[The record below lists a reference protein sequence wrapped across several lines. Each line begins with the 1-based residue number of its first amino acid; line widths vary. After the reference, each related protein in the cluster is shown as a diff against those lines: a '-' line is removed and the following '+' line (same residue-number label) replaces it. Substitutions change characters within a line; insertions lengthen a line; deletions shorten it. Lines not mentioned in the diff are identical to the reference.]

1 MPSQVGLTSGTVHD
15 LEEICRYLDRY
26 AALEHADHLL
36 DRLGEMFEGLA
47 EFPLRGRFP
56 KELADLRIVEYREV
70 PVTPYR
76 VIYRVSGHNVDVLV
90 ITDGRRDM
98 QPSLERRLLQA

>member
-1 MPSQVGLTSGTVHD
+1 MPSQVGLTSGTAYD

-26 AALEHADHLL
+26 AALEHAYHLL

-56 KELADLRIVEYREV
+56 KELADLGIVEYREV

-76 VIYRVSGHNVDVLV
+76 VIYRVSGHNVHVLV
-90 ITDGRRDM
+90 IADGRRDM

>member
-1 MPSQVGLTSGTVHD
+1 MSFRVGLTSGTAHD

-56 KELADLRIVEYREV
+56 KELADLGIVEDREV

-76 VIYRVSGHNVDVLV
+76 VIFGVSGHNVHVLV
-90 ITDGRRDM
+90 IADGRRDM
-98 QPSLERRLLQA
+98 QA